1 MDELR
6 YEAPETL
13 DAAVAL
19 LAGAD
24 GDARILAGGTDVL
37 VLLHC
42 DMIEPGLLVDI
53 KKIPELTSIA
63 VEAGGFRVG
72 AAVSG
77 MDLVEHVGFSETW
90 PGVVDGVK
98 LIGSIQIKGR
108 ATMGG
113 NLCNASP
120 AADIV
125 PALIAASAIATV
137 AGPNGRRDVPVE
149 DIAIGPGET
158 SLGKDEI
165 LVSFLFPPRPRHSG
179 DAYQRFIPRTEM
191 DIAVVGV
198 GINLTLDDGGTCQ
211 AARVVLGAVAE
222 RALLVEEAGAALIGT
237 KVDEAALGRLAEAAS
252 AACRPIDD
260 KRGTKEFRIKLAAV
274 LARRVAQDAFERARG
289 N

>member
-1 MDELR
+1 MDEMR

-72 AAVSG
+72 AAVSA
-77 MDLVEHVGFSETW
+77 MELVEHDAFSKAW
-90 PGVVDGVK
+90 PGVIEGVK
-98 LIGSIQIKGR
+98 LIGSIQIMGR

-120 AADIV
+120 AADSV
-125 PALIAASAIATV
+125 PALIAA
-137 AGPNGRRDVPVE
+137 G
-149 DIAIGPGET
+149 
-158 SLGKDEI
+158 
-165 LVSFLFPPRPRHSG
+165 
-179 DAYQRFIPRTEM
+179 
-191 DIAVVGV
+191 
-198 GINLTLDDGGTCQ
+198 
-211 AARVVLGAVAE
+211 
-222 RALLVEEAGAALIGT
+222 
-237 KVDEAALGRLAEAAS
+237 
-252 AACRPIDD
+252 
-260 KRGTKEFRIKLAAV
+260 
-274 LARRVAQDAFERARG
+274 
-289 N
+289 